1 MVLLKELPGNQV
13 VVAAFLC
20 QVEVQEEEEETYPCG
35 AL

>member
-13 VVAAFLC
+13 VVATFLC
-20 QVEVQEEEEETYPCG
+20 QVEVEAEEEETSPRR